1 MRQVGEYPLW
11 IGTARDARD
20 IRAVLDADIEA
31 VVDLAMEEPP
41 VALTRELIYLRFPLL
56 DGEGNPVWLLRS
68 AVVAVSQLI
77 AARVPTLVACSAG
90 MSRSP
95 CLVASAI
102 AMAEG
107 RPMASVLATLPRP
120 LDVSPRLHRELVS
133 CLELTPDS

>member
-41 VALTRELIYLRFPLL
+41 VALTRELVYLRFPLL

-95 CLVASAI
+95 CRVGDCDGRRATNGRGDGNTASSVGRVAA
-102 AMAEG
+102 
-107 RPMASVLATLPRP
+107 PPPRVGVVP
-120 LDVSPRLHRELVS
+120 
-133 CLELTPDS
+133 